1 MERQRAYASSLVY
14 KGKEMTNISTERLEE
29 MRRGLEGVTPG
40 PWLADQWGD
49 GSGGDS
55 WIVCSPEIE
64 AVPVKEVVFEK
75 DAEHIAAC
83 DPDTI
88 RSMIDEL
95 LERRSSNKGEA
106 EPVGKFVTQVS
117 AIDALNDRFYADEDT
132 SPQPNKGE
140 VVELVKK
147 LRLWSETPYEGDP
160 MVDALL
166 GDAADAMSA
175 ILSLQR
181 ELREARMQALASD
194 GQAQEAWEE
203 RGRVEN
209 ERNQMARDWSEFC
222 EAIGMAVD
230 AHEVVAE
237 AVVAKFAEYALVSQ
251 PAPPDEASDKA
262 AIEIGDAVLSW
273 LLKYDLI
280 DAELEYTDDD
290 VIEILDDLAPQPAPK
305 GVEITDEMVERANK
319 ASVRVYV
326 PKLSDEDYEQSR
338 KDDPE
343 GFDLTM
349 KAMRAGLA
357 AAMKEASNG

>member
-1 MERQRAYASSLVY
+1 
-14 KGKEMTNISTERLEE
+14 MTNISTERLEE
-29 MRRGLEGVTPG
+29 MRPCPFCGVSLVLTEQEEWVH
-40 PWLADQWGD
+40 PWDD
-49 GSGGDS
+49 
-55 WIVCSPEIE
+55 VCP
-64 AVPVKEVVFEK
+64 
-75 DAEHIAAC
+75 AEDIHIHH
-83 DPDTI
+83 
-88 RSMIDEL
+88 RDEPRINAWN
-95 LERRSSNKGEA
+95 RRSLDKGEV

-237 AVVAKFAEYALVSQ
+237 AVGAKFAEYALVSQ
-251 PAPPDEASDKA
+251 PAP
-262 AIEIGDAVLSW
+262 
-273 LLKYDLI
+273 
-280 DAELEYTDDD
+280 
-290 VIEILDDLAPQPAPK
+290 K
-305 GVEITDEMVERANK
+305 GVEITPAMIRNACSEAQRWGSPLRAD
-319 ASVRVYV
+319 AARSII
-326 PKLSDEDYEQSR
+326 E
-338 KDDPE
+338 
-343 GFDLTM
+343 
-349 KAMRAGLA
+349 

>member
-1 MERQRAYASSLVY
+1 
-14 KGKEMTNISTERLEE
+14 MTIISTERLEE
-29 MRRGLEGVTPG
+29 MRPCPFCGVSLVLTEQEEWVH
-40 PWLADQWGD
+40 PWDD
-49 GSGGDS
+49 
-55 WIVCSPEIE
+55 VCP
-64 AVPVKEVVFEK
+64 
-75 DAEHIAAC
+75 AEDIHIHH
-83 DPDTI
+83 
-88 RSMIDEL
+88 RDEPRINAWN
-95 LERRSSNKGEA
+95 RRSLDKGEV

-237 AVVAKFAEYALVSQ
+237 AVGAKFAEYALVSQ
-251 PAPPDEASDKA
+251 PAPKGG
-262 AIEIGDAVLSW
+262 EI
-273 LLKYDLI
+273 
-280 DAELEYTDDD
+280 THP
-290 VIEILDDLAPQPAPK
+290 DDLA
-305 GVEITDEMVERANK
+305 VDRF
-319 ASVRVYV
+319 ASA
-326 PKLSDEDYEQSR
+326 
-338 KDDPE
+338 
-343 GFDLTM
+343 M
-349 KAMRAGLA
+349 KAKLAKKRAEGRGGWDLKDECSAEFLSQLLREHVEKGDPVDVGNLA
-357 AAMKEASNG
+357 MMLQQRGERITK